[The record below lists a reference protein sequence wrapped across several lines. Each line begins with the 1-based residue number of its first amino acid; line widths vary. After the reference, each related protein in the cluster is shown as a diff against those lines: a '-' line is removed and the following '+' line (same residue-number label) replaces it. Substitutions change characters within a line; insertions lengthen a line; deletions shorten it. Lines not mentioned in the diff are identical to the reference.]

1 VVPQL
6 GARKPRHGPQLRTH
20 RREPLGPRQHR
31 PTCALLQALIVEI
44 NMDGCQ
50 FVSSLLYQATQDII
64 NVEYFL
70 AEKYMR
76 DVVY

>member
-1 VVPQL
+1 
-6 GARKPRHGPQLRTH
+6 
-20 RREPLGPRQHR
+20 
-31 PTCALLQALIVEI
+31 
-44 NMDGCQ
+44 MDGCQ